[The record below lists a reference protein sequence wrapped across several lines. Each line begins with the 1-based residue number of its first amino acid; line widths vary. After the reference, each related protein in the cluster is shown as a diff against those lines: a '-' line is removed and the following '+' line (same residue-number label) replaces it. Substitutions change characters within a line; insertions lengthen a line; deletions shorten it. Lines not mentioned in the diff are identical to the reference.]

1 MELMKPMPTIDM
13 SDYLIDIAP
22 NTAYSKE
29 TNVVLD
35 QISKSIRQY
44 QKSYNELV
52 GAYNKY
58 LPADTPEDRADFKKS
73 LNRIGKYVK
82 RMHLIAKRKI
92 EVYTQ

>member
-22 NTAYSKE
+22 NTAYSSE

-35 QISKSIRQY
+35 QISKSIAQY

-58 LPADTPEDRADFKKS
+58 LPADTLENRAEFTKS